1 MKVNNLFPRNT
12 ISYKFAA
19 RRTIGLALIAVI
31 AALLGAATAQA
42 QNTQVTIEGTITSVG
57 TQAGIAVG
65 DKYSLVVYYNPT
77 QAPSSTGDSGAFYT
91 GYTLNAVID
100 DTHGNQSFSAAPG
113 EQLFV
118 EAQPGDTQFVS
129 APCCGTDATGA
140 GFALTGNQTTSP
152 FKSDALPT
160 ALTLADFNDAFVAFG
175 TGGATGNITS
185 LRVDDTGGIIPAFMT
200 AGPIDPNGKVPAIDG
215 VPGSGVLNGDIALP
229 LTLLAHGTSYEYT
242 IAFQDVNFTGSCQVS
257 FTLTQ
262 IQFNKTVTL
271 DSGKNSSF
279 TCNPTTQWLFG
290 FTGKAIPNFPG
301 PAILTGTITYGTTK
315 ANIASTVVFD

>member
-1 MKVNNLFPRNT
+1 MKVNKLLPR
-12 ISYKFAA
+12 IAIPFKFAV
-19 RRTIGLALIAVI
+19 RHTVSLALMGAI
-31 AALLGAATAQA
+31 AAILGAATAQA

-57 TQAGIAVG
+57 SQPGITVG
-65 DKYSLVVYYNPT
+65 DKYSMVVYYNPT

-118 EAQPGDTQFVS
+118 EAQPGETQFVS
-129 APCCGTDATGA
+129 SPCCGSDATGA
-140 GFALTGNQTTSP
+140 GFVLQGTQTVSP

-160 ALTLADFNDAFVAFG
+160 ALTLADFTDNFVAFG
-175 TGGATGNITS
+175 IHGATGNITS
-185 LRVDDTGGIIPAFMT
+185 LRVDDTGGIVAAFMT
-200 AGPIDPNGKVPAIDG
+200 AGPIDPAGKVPTLNG
-215 VPGSGVLNGDIALP
+215 VPGSGVLNADIALP

-242 IAFQDVNFTGSCQVS
+242 IAFEDVNFTGTCVVS

-271 DSGKNSSF
+271 DSGKNTSF
-279 TCNPTTQWLFG
+279 TCDPGTQWLFA
-290 FTGKAIPNFPG
+290 FTGKPIPNFPG
-301 PAILTGTITYGTTK
+301 PAILTGTVTYGTTK
-315 ANIASTVVFD
+315 ANIASIVVFD